1 MTAGARAEPADR
13 FSKDHVPG
21 LDALRGLA
29 VLLILWTHV
38 PPGILGK
45 PIDVLK
51 GVVQPGYLGVDL
63 FFVLS
68 GFLITRILLV
78 DKDRGRPL
86 RWFLLRRVLRIFP
99 IYYLVVVAVWWIRPG
114 PEMPWCALYLSNF
127 YFPFHPQE
135 TLLRHSWSLAV
146 EEHFY
151 LLWPLA
157 VYVLP
162 TRKAALA
169 AVGLLPFAMA
179 CAIAAIL
186 LDSATGL
193 HWIASTFGEP
203 AAGSYSS
210 KELVYMGTMF
220 RAESLG
226 LGALL
231 AFSERRIERRP
242 WTALGLAL
250 GAAIAAAVLV
260 RGNSLG
266 GDPRWVPLTRLIGFT
281 GVSGAAVLWL
291 IGAHYFGKSG
301 AWRERL
307 AARLAPTARNVG
319 WALLVHG
326 ALEAAL
332 FVGLRW
338 LVAGASLPLRGAG
351 LLVVGVSL
359 VGLVACASF
368 WVGAVLRGLREKMA
382 DASVGASLLGI
393 LLAAALASIAVVL
406 GPRLRMV
413 VPSVV
418 PPMFLGVT
426 ALLLVITSVER
437 LGGAF
442 ASRASRGLLV
452 VAAVL
457 FASVTTFFS
466 ARFAA
471 PDWLALD
478 VLASSQFAI
487 AAALY
492 LGVLLF
498 ALRVSHAVGRI
509 SYGLYLYHLPIYI
522 LVGLRA
528 SDPALPGP
536 ALLAIAVTATFTL
549 AALSYRFLESPI
561 LRWAQRFR

>member
-1 MTAGARAEPADR
+1 
-13 FSKDHVPG
+13 
-21 LDALRGLA
+21 
-29 VLLILWTHV
+29 
-38 PPGILGK
+38 
-45 PIDVLK
+45 
-51 GVVQPGYLGVDL
+51 
-63 FFVLS
+63 
-68 GFLITRILLV
+68 
-78 DKDRGRPL
+78 
-86 RWFLLRRVLRIFP
+86 
-99 IYYLVVVAVWWIRPG
+99 
-114 PEMPWCALYLSNF
+114 
-127 YFPFHPQE
+127 
-135 TLLRHSWSLAV
+135 
-146 EEHFY
+146 
-151 LLWPLA
+151 
-157 VYVLP
+157 
-162 TRKAALA
+162 
-169 AVGLLPFAMA
+169 
-179 CAIAAIL
+179 
-186 LDSATGL
+186 
-193 HWIASTFGEP
+193 
-203 AAGSYSS
+203 
-210 KELVYMGTMF
+210 
-220 RAESLG
+220 
-226 LGALL
+226 
-231 AFSERRIERRP
+231 
-242 WTALGLAL
+242 
-250 GAAIAAAVLV
+250 
-260 RGNSLG
+260 
-266 GDPRWVPLTRLIGFT
+266 
-281 GVSGAAVLWL
+281 
-291 IGAHYFGKSG
+291 
-301 AWRERL
+301 
-307 AARLAPTARNVG
+307 
-319 WALLVHG
+319 
-326 ALEAAL
+326 
-332 FVGLRW
+332 
-338 LVAGASLPLRGAG
+338 
-351 LLVVGVSL
+351 
-359 VGLVACASF
+359 
-368 WVGAVLRGLREKMA
+368 VLRGLREKMA

>member
-1 MTAGARAEPADR
+1 MSESVDR
-13 FSKDHVPG
+13 FTKDHVPG

-38 PPGILGK
+38 PSGLLGK
-45 PIDVLK
+45 PIDLLK

-99 IYYLVVVAVWWIRPG
+99 IYYLVVVAVWLIRPG
-114 PEMPWCALYLSNF
+114 PELPWCALYASNF

-162 TRKAALA
+162 TRKAAFA
-169 AVGLLPFAMA
+169 AVGLLPFAVA
-179 CAIAAIL
+179 CAIAVIL
-186 LDSATGL
+186 LDGDTGL
-193 HWIASTFGEP
+193 RWISSTFGES
-203 AAGSYSS
+203 AAGSYNSR
-210 KELVYMGTMF
+210 ELVYMGTMF

-242 WTALGLAL
+242 WIALGLAL
-250 GAAIAAAVLV
+250 GAGVAAAVLV
-260 RGNSLG
+260 RGSTLNVA
-266 GDPRWVPLTRLIGFT
+266 PRWVALTRLIGFT

-291 IGAHYFGKSG
+291 IGAHYSGKSG
-301 AWRERL
+301 AWREWL
-307 AARLAPTARNVG
+307 ATRLAPTARNVG
-319 WALLVHG
+319 IALVIHG
-326 ALEAAL
+326 VLEAAL
-332 FVGLRW
+332 FVGLPW
-338 LVAGASLPLRGAG
+338 LVAGASLPLRAVG
-351 LLVVGVSL
+351 LLVVGASL
-359 VGLVACASF
+359 VGLAACASF
-368 WVGAVLRGLREKMA
+368 WVGASLQWLRGKMA
-382 DASVGASLLGI
+382 AASVGAALLG
-393 LLAAALASIAVVL
+393 LLVAAALASIASIL
-406 GPRLRMV
+406 GSRCRMV
-413 VPSVV
+413 APSVV
-418 PPMFLGVT
+418 LPMFLGVT
-426 ALLLVITSVER
+426 ALLLVITSLQR
-437 LGGAF
+437 LSCAL
-442 ASRASRGLLV
+442 ASLASRGLLV
-452 VAAVL
+452 VAAAL
-457 FASVTTFFS
+457 FVAVTTFLS

-478 VLASSQFAI
+478 VLARSHFAI

-492 LGVLLF
+492 LVVLLF

-528 SDPALPGP
+528 SDPALPRH
-536 ALLAIAVTATFTL
+536 ALLAIAVLATFTL
-549 AALSYRFLESPI
+549 ATLSYRYLESPI

>member
-1 MTAGARAEPADR
+1 MSEPADR
-13 FSKDHVPG
+13 FTKDHVPG

-38 PPGILGK
+38 PPAILGT
-45 PIDVLK
+45 PIDLLK

-99 IYYLVVVAVWWIRPG
+99 IYYLVVAAVWLIRPG
-114 PEMPWCALYLSNF
+114 PELPWCALYASNF

-135 TLLRHSWSLAV
+135 TMLRHSWSLAV

-157 VYVLP
+157 VYLLP
-162 TRKAALA
+162 TRKAAFA
-169 AVGLLPFAMA
+169 AVGLLPFAVA

-186 LDSATGL
+186 LAGATGL
-193 HWIASTFGEP
+193 HWIASTFGES
-203 AAGSYSS
+203 AAGSYSPR
-210 KELVYMGTMF
+210 ELIYMGTMF

-242 WTALGLAL
+242 WTAQGLAL
-250 GAAIAAAVLV
+250 GAGVAAAVLV
-260 RGNSLG
+260 RASSL
-266 GDPRWVPLTRLIGFT
+266 DVAARWVPLTRLIGFT

-291 IGAHYFGKSG
+291 IGAHYAGKSG
-301 AWRERL
+301 AWREWL
-307 AARLAPTARNVG
+307 AIRLAPTARNVG
-319 WALLVHG
+319 LALLVHG
-326 ALEAAL
+326 VLEVALL
-332 FVGLRW
+332 GGLRW
-338 LVAGASLPLRGAG
+338 LAAGTSLPLLAVG
-351 LLVVGVSL
+351 LLIVCTSL

-368 WVGAVLRGLREKMA
+368 WVGASLRRLREKMA
-382 DASVGASLLGI
+382 AASVGASILGI
-393 LLAAALASIAVVL
+393 ALAAALASIATFL
-406 GPRLRMV
+406 GPRFRTV

-418 PPMFLGVT
+418 LPMFLGVT
-426 ALLLVITSVER
+426 ALLLLITSLQR
-437 LGGAF
+437 TSAAL
-442 ASRASRGLLV
+442 ASRASKGILV

-457 FASVTTFFS
+457 VVAFTTFLS

-478 VLASSQFAI
+478 ALASGQFAI

-492 LGVLLF
+492 LVVLLF

-509 SYGLYLYHLPIYI
+509 SYGLYLYHAPVYV

-528 SDPALPGP
+528 SDPSLPRLE
-536 ALLAIAVTATFTL
+536 LLAIAVLASLTL
-549 AALSYRFLESPI
+549 AALSYRYLESPI

>member
-13 FSKDHVPG
+13 FTKGHVPG

-45 PIDVLK
+45 PIDLLR
-51 GVVQPGYLGVDL
+51 GIVQPGYLGVDL

-86 RWFLLRRVLRIFP
+86 HGFLLRRVLRIFP
-99 IYYLVVVAVWWIRPG
+99 IYYLVIVAVWLIRPG
-114 PEMPWCALYLSNF
+114 PELPWCALYASNF
-127 YFPFHPQE
+127 YFPFHEQE

-162 TRKAALA
+162 TRKAAFA
-169 AVGLLPFAMA
+169 AVGLLPFAVA

-186 LDSATGL
+186 LDSEAGL
-193 HWIASTFGEP
+193 RWISSTFGESL
-203 AAGSYSS
+203 AGSYNSR
-210 KELVYMGTMF
+210 ELVYMGTMF

-231 AFSERRIERRP
+231 AFSERRIERNPR
-242 WTALGLAL
+242 TALGLAL
-250 GAAIAAAVLV
+250 GAGVAAAVLV
-260 RGNSLG
+260 RGNSLNV
-266 GDPRWVPLTRLIGFT
+266 DPRWVALTRLIGFT
-281 GVSGAAVLWL
+281 VVSGAAVLWL
-291 IGAHYFGKSG
+291 IGAHYLGKSG

-338 LVAGASLPLRGAG
+338 LFAGASLPLRGAG
-351 LLVVGVSL
+351 LLVVCASL
-359 VGLVACASF
+359 VGVVACASF
-368 WVGAVLRGLREKMA
+368 WVGASLRWLRERMA
-382 DASVGASLLGI
+382 AASVGASLLG
-393 LLAAALASIAVVL
+393 LMLAAALASSAAFL
-406 GPRLRMV
+406 GPRSRMV
-413 VPSVV
+413 APSVV
-418 PPMFLGVT
+418 LPLFLGVT
-426 ALLLVITSVER
+426 ALLLAITCLQRLSSV
-437 LGGAF
+437 
-442 ASRASRGLLV
+442 SRGLLV
-452 VAAVL
+452 VAAL
-457 FASVTTFFS
+457 FVAVTTYLS
-466 ARFAA
+466 ARLAA
-471 PDWLALD
+471 PEWLALD
-478 VLASSQFAI
+478 VSARGHFAI

-492 LGVLLF
+492 LVVLLF

-522 LVGLRA
+522 LVGVRA
-528 SDPALPGP
+528 SDPSLPRA
-536 ALLAIAVTATFTL
+536 ALLAIAVTASFTL